1 MLCKRGL
8 YRHAVSVR
16 LSVCVSVTFVH
27 SVKTN
32 KHIVRIFCTKR
43 HGNIPTGTPL
53 TKALNGCGVGRNRD
67 SEPISGFTACCEP
80 FHAGNTYVNDRKLL
94 WCRPLAATTAG
105 EVFSGV
111 FMVRPPPPWS
121 DREFWD
127 NFCTAFAS
135 FVSQL
140 SRKSVSQGSTQTYHS
155 RDKNDLFSGRGPVP
169 STTPILTP
177 RRLRRLAHP
186 YWNPKWNTPLETTAG
201 EVFSG
206 VFRRG
211 RCLWSSASITTLL
224 RLVNKYDS
232 MV

>member
-111 FMVRPPPPWS
+111 FMVRPPPPGLTV
-121 DREFWD
+121 
-127 NFCTAFAS
+127 NFGIIFALLLQAS
-135 FVSQL
+135 FRNWAVNPCPKAAPKLIIVGTKMIYFLAGAQF
-140 SRKSVSQGSTQTYHS
+140 HPPHP
-155 RDKNDLFSGRGPVP
+155 FSPLDAYGAL
-169 STTPILTP
+169 PILTEILNEIHHWRQQP
-177 RRLRRLAHP
+177 VRFSVAYSGGGVVYGRLHP
-186 YWNPKWNTPLETTAG
+186 LQRY
-201 EVFSG
+201 
-206 VFRRG
+206 
-211 RCLWSSASITTLL
+211 SA
-224 RLVNKYDS
+224 
-232 MV
+232 